1 MYTCDIIKRNYS
13 EWSYSPSNNVL
24 LSPLEYKLFHGDV
37 FNKREEDDKIT
48 VIESP
53 VKKDK
58 NIPGILLLEN
68 NKTYGR
74 TENSKRLYYKCKPN
88 DQKIPSFLVAYDISV
103 GFNKNY
109 KNKYVTFTYH
119 HWTDKHPVGVLSQNL
134 GDVYDLPSF
143 NEYQLFCKQLQTSI
157 KPASTLANIAL
168 RSRPVCSYQTEILA
182 SPKRF
187 GNMVNLFD
195 KKQFIFTVDP
205 RGCTDRDDA
214 LSIISCTNGDITEH
228 LVTVH
233 IANVWVWIEALGLSD
248 YMGNRIST
256 IYFPEM
262 KRPMLPTIVGEQL
275 CSLDEGNV
283 RFAFSMDFTVID
295 HPKKGIYIQYLESMR
310 PCLFQS
316 AIQVSKNFVYEEPD
330 LLENLD
336 YQSLKRLTQKLD
348 KTIKNSH
355 DVVAFWMVQMNQYT
369 AKHMKSERFG
379 IFRTVQ
385 SKSNNNDIFDPDDN
399 NDDLPLVV
407 RLWEQQLAGEY
418 VVYSNKLQNLC
429 HTALGCSQYV
439 HITSPIRRMV
449 DLLNQIA
456 WVKHHIK
463 EVVFSDSLNKFYEN
477 QLEKMPELNDKMK
490 KIRKIQSDAHIL
502 NTVVCDPH
510 ILSRDFKGIV
520 LAKGDHSTVYI
531 EDLKWITQC
540 KIPET
545 KSLYET
551 VKCKIFVFENE
562 EQMRK
567 KIRVQVVED

>member
-1 MYTCDIIKRNYS
+1 
-13 EWSYSPSNNVL
+13 
-24 LSPLEYKLFHGDV
+24 
-37 FNKREEDDKIT
+37 
-48 VIESP
+48 
-53 VKKDK
+53 
-58 NIPGILLLEN
+58 
-68 NKTYGR
+68 
-74 TENSKRLYYKCKPN
+74 
-88 DQKIPSFLVAYDISV
+88 
-103 GFNKNY
+103 
-109 KNKYVTFTYH
+109 
-119 HWTDKHPVGVLSQNL
+119 
-134 GDVYDLPSF
+134 
-143 NEYQLFCKQLQTSI
+143 
-157 KPASTLANIAL
+157 
-168 RSRPVCSYQTEILA
+168 
-182 SPKRF
+182 
-187 GNMVNLFD
+187 
-195 KKQFIFTVDP
+195 
-205 RGCTDRDDA
+205 
-214 LSIISCTNGDITEH
+214 
-228 LVTVH
+228 
-233 IANVWVWIEALGLSD
+233 
-248 YMGNRIST
+248 
-256 IYFPEM
+256 
-262 KRPMLPTIVGEQL
+262 
-275 CSLDEGNV
+275 
-283 RFAFSMDFTVID
+283 
-295 HPKKGIYIQYLESMR
+295 MR